1 MKLDLTSFQAIRQWQ
16 RHYTA
21 LEKVYLQ
28 KHKEVELEAEL
39 QKYKTML
46 QVEMAKNKNVYEA
59 AIAIVNQPHY
69 KANPSQCLRVYAAG
83 WFFFASELV
92 ETSSH

>member
-1 MKLDLTSFQAIRQWQ
+1 MKLDLNSFQAMRQWQ
-16 RHYTA
+16 KHYDSLA
-21 LEKVYLQ
+21 KVYAS
-28 KHKEVELEAEL
+28 KHKEGELENEL

-46 QVEMAKNKNVYEA
+46 QAEMAKNKNVYEA

-69 KANPSQCLRVYAAG
+69 KANPRQCMRVYAAG

-92 ETSSH
+92 EN